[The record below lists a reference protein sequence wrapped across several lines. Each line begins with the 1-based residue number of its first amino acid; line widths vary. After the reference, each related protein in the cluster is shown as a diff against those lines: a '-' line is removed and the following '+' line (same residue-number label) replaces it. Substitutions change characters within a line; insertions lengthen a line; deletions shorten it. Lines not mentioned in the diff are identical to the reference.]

1 MKRKIINTMRK
12 FPKSI
17 FLGFC
22 DALLPYI
29 KESIKEKD
37 TLYISDVPKLEID
50 WTRLTSA
57 LVSFTLIILA
67 IFDFITAD
75 DILKFLTEW
84 NSLLQ

>member
-12 FPKSI
+12 VLKSI

-37 TLYISDVPKLEID
+37 TLYISENPKLEID

-57 LVSFTLIILA
+57 LLSFTLIILA

-75 DILKFLTEW
+75 DILKFLTAL